1 MGKIGL
7 RQADTPQASD
17 LIALE
22 RPSDNVARYASVSE
36 VIRAALASGVTLNLG
51 NVSGGNYFKIYPDGT
66 VKLFGVATVF
76 EDLRIDA
83 TATRTG
89 VVAPTDEVGFRGSAN
104 FYSRNFVHN
113 QADEIQFS
121 VQMPHAW
128 KEGGELFPHVHF
140 SPWIANAGA
149 GAAQFIFEYF
159 QANNEAEFP
168 GSPATYTVTKT
179 WTGSKIWY
187 HLIASN
193 ATSIDTT
200 GWTISTIVKTRM
212 YRDNTV
218 SNNLAGKVALLYVDW
233 HYEIDALGSM
243 AEYVKWT

>member
-1 MGKIGL
+1 MAKISG
-7 RQADTPQASD
+7 RTADTPQAGD

-22 RPSDNVARYASVSE
+22 RPSDSVARYASVSE
-36 VIRAALASGVTLNLG
+36 VVRAALASGVALNLG
-51 NVSGGNYFKIYPDGT
+51 NLSGGNYFKVYPDGT
-66 VKLFGVATVF
+66 VKLFGVATVY

-83 TATRTG
+83 TATRVG
-89 VVAPTDEVGFRGSAN
+89 VVAPTDEVGFRGDSN
-104 FYSRNFVHN
+104 FFSRNLVHN

-140 SPWIANAGA
+140 APWISNAGA
-149 GAAQFIFEYF
+149 AAAKFIFEYY
-159 QANNEAEFP
+159 QATADAEFP
-168 GSPATYTVTKT
+168 ASPSTYTVTKT
-179 WTGSKIWY
+179 WTGSQQWY

-193 ATSIDTT
+193 ATSLTTT
-200 GWTISTIVKTRM
+200 GWTISTIIKTRM

-218 SNNLAGKVALLYVDW
+218 TNNLGGKVALLYVDW